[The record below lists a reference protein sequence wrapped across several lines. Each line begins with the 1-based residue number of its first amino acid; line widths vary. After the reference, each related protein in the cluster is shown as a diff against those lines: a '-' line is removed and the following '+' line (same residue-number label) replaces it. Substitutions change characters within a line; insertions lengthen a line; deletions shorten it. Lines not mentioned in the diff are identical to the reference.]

1 MIEADVAQTEIE
13 WGRLRGL
20 LRYAILAGDVQPHGS
35 SWETPNSGDYKGLDT
50 NRRLDYLDV
59 VCALMLLDEKDELAH
74 ELLRRDVGAH
84 CADEKCRRVD
94 DGPGHWHRIS
104 WADLFNRFSKEIL
117 QHRLDA
123 GREYVVS
130 SCNGDLARVD
140 TVIYNQGTLD

>member
-1 MIEADVAQTEIE
+1 LTQVIAEAEIE
-13 WGRLRGL
+13 WCRLRGL

-35 SWETPNSGDYKGLDT
+35 TWETPNRGNYTGLDT

-59 VCALMLLDEKDELAH
+59 VRALLLLDEKDELAH

-104 WADLFNRFSKEIL
+104 WADLFNRFSKGIL
-117 QHRLDA
+117 QDRLDA
-123 GREYVVS
+123 AREYVVS

-140 TVIYNQGTLD
+140 TVVYNQDTVA